1 MSEDSHM
8 NWRDLC
14 SAVIEAKDP
23 DEVLELVVRINQILE
38 CEEHGRAVIQ
48 SRRAKPTR
56 LPGRDHAKQ

>member
-1 MSEDSHM
+1 MSEESRT

-38 CEEHGRAVIQ
+38 WEEQGHRSSISAGGTDDVAEEG
-48 SRRAKPTR
+48 PC
-56 LPGRDHAKQ
+56 